1 MAVTKKRGRKP
12 LNPTGPMSGAE
23 RMRKFREQR
32 RGDGFQTLERAW
44 SRATAEGRAKFRDAV
59 LAADGVKGA

>member
-1 MAVTKKRGRKP
+1 
-12 LNPTGPMSGAE
+12 MSGAE